1 MAMKKIGMVGG
12 VAWKSTVDYY
22 SAICRRSEHWHL
34 ASNLPGVPSIPEM
47 SIESL
52 DINKAIAYFGADGD
66 DRSWCQFDD
75 YHRTA
80 LKRLEASGADFALIA
95 SNSPHHRLEAIVRGV
110 GIPVLSIFEV
120 SAKECARMGA
130 REVLILGTSVTMNS
144 PVLRE
149 KFAKYG
155 VGASGPHDE
164 TTRASTTR
172 LIADLQ
178 LGNLEGAAER
188 LADIVQA
195 SLQKQLTSQPL
206 VCLACTELPS
216 AFQELKTLPTF
227 EVGDVWYLN
236 TTVVHAN
243 AAFDFAASKTR

>member
-52 DINKAIAYFGADGD
+52 DINKAIAYLGADGD

-130 REVLILGTSVTMNS
+130 RDALILGTSVTMSS
-144 PVLRE
+144 PVLRQ

-155 VGASGPHDE
+155 VEASGPDDE
-164 TTRASTTR
+164 TTRAGTTK

-178 LGNLEGAAER
+178 LGKLEGAAER
-188 LADIVQA
+188 LAGIVKA
-195 SLQKQLTSQPL
+195 SLQKQFSSQPL

-216 AFQELKTLPTF
+216 AFQDLKTLPTF
-227 EVGDVWYLN
+227 EVEDVWYLN